1 MNTKPHYFLGV
12 KPDSPVI
19 SKLEKIRKEL
29 QLRFPFKKWVHPFDY
44 HITLAFLGS
53 ANDDKREMLQNLL
66 EESFLASNQFK
77 LHIDHLGVFGQPKSP
92 RIFWAGVKEEKKLF
106 DLRNQVFHIC
116 SQAGFQLET
125 RPFHP
130 HLTLA
135 RKWDSE
141 TIFSEQLLKGS
152 LLRNDLVFDVDS
164 IHLFQTHMEKIPK
177 YEIIKSYCFN
187 DQ

>member
-12 KPDSPVI
+12 KPDSQVI
-19 SKLEKIRKEL
+19 SKLEKISKEL

-53 ANDDKREMLQNLL
+53 ASDAKREKLQILL
-66 EESFLASNQFK
+66 DESLIASDDFK
-77 LHIDHLGVFGQPKSP
+77 LHIDHIGVFGHSESP
-92 RIFWAGVKEEKKLF
+92 RIFWAGVEEENKLF

-116 SQAGFQLET
+116 SQADFQLET

-141 TIFSEQLLKGS
+141 ALFSEHLLKEF
-152 LLRNDLVFDVDS
+152 LLPKDLVFNVDS
-164 IHLFQTHMEKIPK
+164 IHLFQTNMERMPK
-177 YEIIKSYCFN
+177 YEIIKSYGFN